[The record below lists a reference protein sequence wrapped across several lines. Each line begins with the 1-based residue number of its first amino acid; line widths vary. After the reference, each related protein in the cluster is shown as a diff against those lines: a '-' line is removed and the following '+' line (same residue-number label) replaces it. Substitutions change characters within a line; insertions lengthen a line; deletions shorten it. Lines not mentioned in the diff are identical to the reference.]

1 MIITSFLHSGKV
13 SKTDIAKKLETTWWS
28 VDRVHTSKCAGM
40 ASYEREFIE
49 YGEDNLELN
58 DFVDDALQVDEDES
72 EYNQYIF
79 DDSFGVVGTDVIQQI
94 EEDLERDDSDSISF
108 ENIESP
114 RLNDLA
120 VRDNRLKRNFNN
132 ESMTSSLDSAS
143 IPGSLHS

>member
-1 MIITSFLHSGKV
+1 
-13 SKTDIAKKLETTWWS
+13 

-79 DDSFGVVGTDVIQQI
+79 DDLLKYLRLV
-94 EEDLERDDSDSISF
+94 LLKSILISGC
-108 ENIESP
+108 S
-114 RLNDLA
+114 
-120 VRDNRLKRNFNN
+120 
-132 ESMTSSLDSAS
+132 
-143 IPGSLHS
+143 